1 MLTIQLQAR
10 QNGVNQKLET
20 DAKTQRLMRKK
31 FTSMKSVYL
40 QNIATEYKSE

>member
-20 DAKTQRLMRKK
+20 DAKTQRLMRKI
-31 FTSMKSVYL
+31 Y
-40 QNIATEYKSE
+40 